1 MSGAHKQMPGMYE
14 GKVVLITGAARGIG
28 EATARMFAENG
39 ASVVLADLLQDVD
52 QLANEINAG
61 GGSACAMVGSVAD
74 PDYCEA
80 LVDLAASRFGRL
92 DIAFNNAGIG
102 GKPGPI
108 EELEVSHW
116 KNVIEVNLN
125 AVFYGIKFQ
134 IPEML
139 KTGRGVI
146 INTSSVLGLKTIP
159 QSSIEY
165 TAAKHGV
172 IGLTRQVAV
181 NYGGQGIRC
190 NAICPGFIDT
200 PLVEDHGSEWF
211 IERTPAGR
219 AGRPEDIAGV
229 VKMLC
234 SDDAEFVNG
243 ASLQV
248 DGGFLLT

>member
-1 MSGAHKQMPGMYE
+1 VPQELK
-14 GKVVLITGAARGIG
+14 GKVALITGAARGIG
-28 EATARMFAENG
+28 EATARMLANSG
-39 ASVVLADLLQDVD
+39 ACVVLGDLLPEVEQVAKDIS
-52 QLANEINAG
+52 AAG
-61 GGSACAMVGSVAD
+61 GKACALLGSVGD
-74 PDYCEA
+74 PEYCKS
-80 LVDLAASRFGRL
+80 LAALATEEYGRL

-108 EELEVSHW
+108 EDLAVEDW
-116 KNVIEVNLN
+116 DNVIAINLN
-125 AVFYGIKFQ
+125 AVFYGIKYQ

-139 KTGRGVI
+139 KNGGGHI
-146 INTSSVLGLKTIP
+146 INTSSVLGLKPIP

-181 NYGGQGIRC
+181 NYGGEGIRC

-200 PLVEDHGSEWF
+200 PLVADHGSEWF
-211 IERTPAGR
+211 VDRTPVGR
-219 AGRPEDIAGV
+219 AGTAKDIAGV

-234 SDDAEFVNG
+234 SDDTSFVNG

-248 DGGFLLT
+248 DGGFVLT

>member
-1 MSGAHKQMPGMYE
+1 MPGMYE
-14 GKVVLITGAARGIG
+14 GRVALITGAARGIG

-52 QLANEINAG
+52 KLASEINAG

-80 LVDLAASRFGRL
+80 LVGLAASQFGRL

-102 GKPGPI
+102 GKPSPI
-108 EELEVSHW
+108 EELEISQW
-116 KNVIEVNLN
+116 KNVIEINLN

-139 KTGRGVI
+139 KNGGGVI
-146 INTSSVLGLKTIP
+146 INTSSVLGLKPIP

-190 NAICPGFIDT
+190 NAVCPGFIDT
-200 PLVEDHGSEWF
+200 PLVEDHASEWF
-211 IERTPAGR
+211 IEKTPSGR

-248 DGGFLLT
+248 DGGFVLA